1 MTKQMVGIEITAQC
15 VRMAIFAYTKEPPYK
30 FTTLERPIDASNN
43 DGDIGKLIVEM
54 LGSRPGFADRLC
66 GTLPN
71 LDGFVRQL
79 NFPFTDRRKIEATV
93 RIELAAKLPVDI
105 SDHIIATS
113 APIALDKGVMV
124 TAATATQHSIATALK
139 PYDDGQLPLHIL
151 GLSPFTEICGLHS
164 LFSDGFLVQIHEQ
177 QLIISLIQKGKV
189 TNFTRHNLATPE
201 GNSIPDSG
209 IVDIITSKI
218 AMLTHSAKLEQ
229 QPLCLIGNQ
238 VSATIKD
245 ALKHHE
251 LVLVEL
257 PLRDQDNQE
266 IAPAFLPVCARALAA
281 DQETFNFRRGPFT
294 LKSEWAALK
303 KHLYTGGALLLLTLL
318 LLGGTAIYNY
328 QHKSKIAED
337 YRHQITQVFRQTLPD
352 TKVIVDIPRQLQAA
366 LQQLQQTGKLVGLD
380 KSTSALAVLWE
391 VSAHTPEN
399 IKVDIQ
405 KFSYES
411 QALTLDGVTNSF
423 DSVNQLAG
431 ELRKAPIFTEVRIA
445 DAKMGLNGS
454 NVTFRLQLAIS
465 QQGGQQ

>member
-15 VRMAIFAYTKEPPYK
+15 VRMAIFAQTKEPPYK
-30 FTTLERPIDASNN
+30 FTTVERPIDADNS
-43 DGDIGKLIVEM
+43 DGDISQLIVEM

-66 GTLPN
+66 STLPN
-71 LDGFVRQL
+71 MDGFVRQL
-79 NFPFTDRRKIEATV
+79 NFPFTDRRKIEAAV

-113 APIALDKGVMV
+113 APMALDKGVMV

-151 GLSPFTEICGLHS
+151 GLAPFTEACGLHN
-164 LFSDGFLVQIHEQ
+164 LFSAGFLVHIHEH
-177 QLIISLIQKGKV
+177 QLIISLIQAGQV
-189 TNFTRHNLATPE
+189 TNFTRHNLVTPE
-201 GNSIPDSG
+201 GESISDAS
-209 IVDIITSKI
+209 IAEIITSKI
-218 AMLTHSAKLEQ
+218 ALLCHSAKVEQ

-238 VSATIKD
+238 VTVSIKE
-245 ALKHHE
+245 ALKQQE
-251 LVLVEL
+251 LVLFEL
-257 PLRDQDNQE
+257 PLRDHDNND
-266 IAPAFLPVCARALAA
+266 IDPAFLPVCALALAA
-281 DQETFNFRRGPFT
+281 DQESFNFRRGPFT

-303 KHLYTGGALLLLTLL
+303 KHLYTGGALLAVTLL

-328 QHKSKIAED
+328 QHKNKIAED
-337 YRHQITQVFRQTLPD
+337 YRHQITQVFRQTLPEA
-352 TKVIVDIPRQLQAA
+352 KVIVDVPRQLQAA
-366 LQQLQQTGKLVGLD
+366 LQQLQQTGQLVGLD

-391 VSAHTPEN
+391 VSAHTPKN

-405 KFSYES
+405 KFNYES
-411 QALTLDGVTNSF
+411 QALTLDGITNSF

-445 DAKMGLNGS
+445 DAKMGIDGN